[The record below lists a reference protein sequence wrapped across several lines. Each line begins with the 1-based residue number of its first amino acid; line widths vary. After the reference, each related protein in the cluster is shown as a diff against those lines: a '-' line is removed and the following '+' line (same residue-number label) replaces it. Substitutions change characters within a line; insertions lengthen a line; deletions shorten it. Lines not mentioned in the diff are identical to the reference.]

1 MHFDGNFDN
10 YIKLANQYDLYA
22 TIGVPEKALENE
34 LNLASDKVIVT
45 VNNCEKQY
53 DYLKQ
58 QSQKIQQIHSE
69 EHKKIY
75 ALDFLKGLNMSVQ
88 ELESKDG
95 PGLIEIFLQKIDG
108 LAKSAQAQP
117 RLPAILPSPTKR
129 SDVPFTNPGPTPLNI
144 PLPTAPTAPTA
155 PTPPAPPPFPTPFSG
170 GVFPR
175 VKITTE
181 TPAEPTSTPKSK
193 PGIQKGF
200 SLDAAELLAAQRR
213 INKGNTPLTE
223 KRNDTPRRPAPQ
235 TPIQNPLSSSTT
247 STPKSNG
254 ANRQRNEGPRTPLN
268 NLQNPPHVSTPYPG
282 SKQQQSKSTNEV
294 ETPTPLPFKVK
305 TRDRAPSFLN
315 KGKTVVD
322 PKSPT
327 KTAQKE
333 IKDADVD
340 VKKIIA
346 RLEALFKQSL
356 ENNQKTVHRLLGNIL
371 NPENN
376 PMLKEIESKLAIGHE
391 EILGK
396 IKPVFEEV
404 AAEVVSDFKECWIT
418 KKEFSTFSEEEANA
432 ILLTPDKLLRNV
444 PEGMTIMKLV
454 RDAWLFRSYARCL
467 DLNYQRHLAPRQG
480 EAPPDTEVIE
490 VALNLFKYFFTHLK
504 EIEQIKIYAE
514 AGKTIRRKEI
524 QIVELINGYV
534 SEEMKEYIEKGGID
548 LSCSE
553 SFFNTKRVN
562 QPEEDKLPDWLKSNP
577 S

>member
-45 VNNCEKQY
+45 VNNCEKQP

-58 QSQKIQQIHSE
+58 QFQKIQQIQSE
-69 EHKKIY
+69 EHKRIY
-75 ALDFLKGLNMSVQ
+75 VLDFLKGLSMPVK
-88 ELESKDG
+88 ELESKDC
-95 PGLIEIFLQKIDG
+95 PGLIEIFIKQIEG
-108 LAKSAQAQP
+108 LAKSAQTQP
-117 RLPAILPSPTKR
+117 QLPAILPSPTKR
-129 SDVPFTNPGPTPLNI
+129 NDAPFTNPGPTPLNI
-144 PLPTAPTAPTA
+144 PLPTAPTA

-175 VKITTE
+175 GKITTE
-181 TPAEPTSTPKSK
+181 TPAEPTSTSTSTPKSN
-193 PGIQKGF
+193 PAIQKGF

-223 KRNDTPRRPAPQ
+223 KRNGTPRRPAPQ
-235 TPIQNPLSSSTT
+235 TPVQNPLSSSTK

-254 ANRQRNEGPRTPLN
+254 ANRQRNEGPRTPYR
-268 NLQNPPHVSTPYPG
+268 V
-282 SKQQQSKSTNEV
+282 SKQEPKKTNEV
-294 ETPTPLPFKVK
+294 ETPVTPLTVNGKQVMIK
-305 TRDRAPSFLN
+305 RAPSFLK
-315 KGKTVVD
+315 KGKTVID

-327 KTAQKE
+327 RIAQRE
-333 IKDADVD
+333 IEDADVD

-391 EILGK
+391 VILGK

-404 AAEVVSDFKECWIT
+404 AAEVVSDFNACWIT
-418 KKEFSTFSEEEANA
+418 KKEFSHFSEEEANA
-432 ILLTPDKLLRNV
+432 ILLTPDKLLRKV
-444 PEGMTIMKLV
+444 PEGMSISILL
-454 RDAWLFRSYARCL
+454 RDAWLFRSYAKCL

-480 EAPPDTEVIE
+480 KPAPDTEVIE
-490 VALNLFKYFFTHLK
+490 VALNLFKYFFTHLE

-514 AGKTIRRKEI
+514 AGKTIRGKEI

-534 SEEMKEYIEKGGID
+534 TGEMKEYIEKGGFHI
-548 LSCSE
+548 SCSE
-553 SFFNTKRVN
+553 SFFNTRRVD
-562 QPEEDKLPDWLKSNP
+562 QPEEDKLPDWLKSNL